1 MSTATPPPVRR
12 YVGRA
17 VGIGFAVALI
27 CGVGGAF
34 VGENVVGALGRLVN
48 HHELTLRVLGWC
60 WGGLP
65 FVVLVLAY
73 TQRHRLSQRAKRGLT
88 YAVTIWAASGALL
101 IPGRHS
107 SLEDRFG
114 SAYLD
119 ARPLGF
125 GWAAGF
131 LALFATFVAAALL
144 VLLWRKLTGTVTKQS
159 VRTLNR
165 GLTILWILLTAAGLI
180 TAVVAPMP

>member
-1 MSTATPPPVRR
+1 MSRTPR

-17 VGIGFAVALI
+17 VGLGFAVAVI

-34 VGENVVGALGRLVN
+34 VGENVVSALGRLVN
-48 HHELTLRVLGWC
+48 HHELVLRGLGWC

-65 FVVLVLAY
+65 FVVLVAAY
-73 TQRHRLSQRAKRGLT
+73 SQRHRLSQRVKHGLA
-88 YAVTIWAASGALL
+88 YAVMAWAASGALL

-107 SLEDRFG
+107 SLGERFD

-131 LALFATFVAAALL
+131 LSIFAMVLLVALL
-144 VLLWRKLTGTVTKQS
+144 IIVWRKLTGTVTKQA
-159 VRTLNR
+159 VVVLNR
-165 GLTILWILLTAAGLI
+165 AIAALWSLLTAAGLI
-180 TAVVAPMP
+180 AALVAPLP